1 MKYFSFVKANR
12 RFLAFGLLMA
22 LFSGFGQTYFIALFS
37 AELRTVFG
45 LTHGGFG
52 SIYAAATLA
61 SGLCVIWL
69 GRKIDQV
76 DLRLYAVL
84 VCVGLILGCFLMS
97 VVPSVALLYLSIF
110 AMRLTGQGLMSH
122 TAVTSMVRYF
132 EGERGKAVSIAA
144 LGFPVGAAVFP
155 LIGVALNRTLG
166 WRGTWSAIGVV
177 LAVTLIPLI
186 LWLLKGHGERHRRLL
201 KRASGAGTAA
211 GLLIRQWTRREV
223 FRDSR
228 FYLILPS
235 VVAPSFI
242 MTGFF
247 FHQVHLVE
255 AKAWSMTWF
264 AACYV
269 AFSAATIATSL
280 LSGPLI
286 DRVGAWRLMPFVCPP
301 LGVALWIL
309 AAADSPIVALL
320 FLTASGVTSGANFA
334 IVGAVWAEL
343 YGVAHVGA
351 IRASVAALMVFASA
365 LSPGSMGRLI
375 DGGVTMETISVLC
388 LVYVVVAT
396 ALVWVAGRRRP
407 NPASVEVGGE

>member
-1 MKYFSFVKANR
+1 MKYFSFIKANR

-22 LFSGFGQTYFIALFS
+22 LFSSFGQTYFIALFS
-37 AELRTVFG
+37 AELRTVFS
-45 LTHGGFG
+45 LSHGGFG

-76 DLRLYAVL
+76 DLRVYAAL
-84 VCVGLILGCFLMS
+84 VCGGLILGCFFMAA
-97 VVPSVALLYLSIF
+97 VPSAALLYLSIF

-122 TAVTSMVRYF
+122 TSVTSMARYF

-144 LGFPVGAAVFP
+144 LGFPAGIAVFP
-155 LIGVALNRTLG
+155 LIGVALNRVLG
-166 WRGTWSAIGVV
+166 WRGAWTAIGTV
-177 LAVTLIPLI
+177 LALALIPII

-201 KRASGAGTAA
+201 KRAAGGETSAA
-211 GLLIRQWTRREV
+211 LTIRQWTRREV
-223 FRDSR
+223 LRDSR

-235 VVAPSFI
+235 VVGPSFI

-264 AACYV
+264 ATCYV

-280 LSGPLI
+280 VSGALI
-286 DRVGAWRLMPFVCPP
+286 DRVGAWRLLPLVCPP
-301 LGVALWIL
+301 MGAGLWIL
-309 AAADSPIVALL
+309 AAADPPIVALL

-334 IVGAVWAEL
+334 IVGAVWAEI
-343 YGVAHVGA
+343 YGIAHLGA
-351 IRASVAALMVFASA
+351 IRALVAALMVFASA
-365 LSPGSMGRLI
+365 LSPVSMGWLI
-375 DGGVTMETISVLC
+375 DRGITMETIAVLC
-388 LVYVVVAT
+388 LGYVIIATVVV
-396 ALVWVAGRRRP
+396 WFAGRRP
-407 NPASVEVGGE
+407 ANPAFLEN